1 MGFYFEKIWTK
12 NSMTFFCFK
21 KKKDMLKTVLVG
33 KNYFE
38 SKRFLKEKKHMDFTF
53 KRNFGFQKSQDFEI
67 KEYSF

>member
-1 MGFYFEKIWTK
+1 
-12 NSMTFFCFK
+12 
-21 KKKDMLKTVLVG
+21 MLKTVLVG